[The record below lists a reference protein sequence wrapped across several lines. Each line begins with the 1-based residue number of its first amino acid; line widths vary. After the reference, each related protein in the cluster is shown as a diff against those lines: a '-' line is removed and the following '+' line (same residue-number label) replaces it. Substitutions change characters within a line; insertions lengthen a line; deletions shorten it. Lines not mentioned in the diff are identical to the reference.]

1 MKHFLLIFLL
11 VSFSVPG
18 MAQFLSEKENL
29 KEFEGFFNFHYN
41 EDKDEIYLEVDKL
54 ESEFLYVHALTSGLG
69 SNDIGL
75 DRGQLG
81 NEAIVKFQKAGNKL
95 LLVQPN
101 QRYRAETDNALEKRS
116 VEQAFAK
123 SVIYGFEIKEEN
135 DSVYII
141 DFTPFLM

>member
-41 EDKDEIYLEVDKL
+41 EDEDEIYLEVDKL

-95 LLVQPN
+95 LLIQPN
-101 QRYRAETDNALEKRS
+101 QRYRA
-116 VEQAFAK
+116 
-123 SVIYGFEIKEEN
+123 
-135 DSVYII
+135 
-141 DFTPFLM
+141 